1 MTKSS
6 LKTRNIGA
14 ADCKSA
20 AATTVT
26 PAADYKS
33 AAAMSAAAMSAVAT
47 STAATS
53 TAAADLQ
60 SAAIKTAIPA
70 ADLTLTQRVMA
81 PTPKFFKT
89 LRTIGLV
96 IGLVGGAIL
105 ASPLALPAAVVT
117 VGGYLA
123 LAGSIVT
130 GVSQTAV
137 NKE

>member
-1 MTKSS
+1 MKKSS
-6 LKTRNIGA
+6 LKISNQ
-14 ADCKSA
+14 
-20 AATTVT
+20 V
-26 PAADYKS
+26 AADYKS
-33 AAAMSAAAMSAVAT
+33 A
-47 STAATS
+47 TANNANY
-53 TAAADLQ
+53 
-60 SAAIKTAIPA
+60 PA
-70 ADLTLTQRVMA
+70 AELTLAERVMA

-105 ASPLALPAAVVT
+105 ASPLVLPAAIVT

-137 NKE
+137 GKE

>member
-6 LKTRNIGA
+6 LKTGNTGA

-20 AATTVT
+20 AATS
-26 PAADYKS
+26 S
-33 AAAMSAAAMSAVAT
+33 AAM
-47 STAATS
+47 S

-60 SAAIKTAIPA
+60 SAAIKTAIPT
-70 ADLTLTQRVMA
+70 ADLTLAQRVMA

-89 LRTIGLV
+89 LRTIGVV

-105 ASPLALPAAVVT
+105 ASPLALPAVVVT

>member
-1 MTKSS
+1 MKKSS
-6 LKTRNIGA
+6 LSLSKMPEVELSLA
-14 ADCKSA
+14 E
-20 AATTVT
+20 
-26 PAADYKS
+26 
-33 AAAMSAAAMSAVAT
+33 
-47 STAATS
+47 
-53 TAAADLQ
+53 
-60 SAAIKTAIPA
+60 
-70 ADLTLTQRVMA
+70 RVMS

-105 ASPLALPAAVVT
+105 ASPVVLPAAVVT

-137 NKE
+137 GKE

>member
-1 MTKSS
+1 MKKSN
-6 LKTRNIGA
+6 LKIN
-14 ADCKSA
+14 
-20 AATTVT
+20 
-26 PAADYKS
+26 ADYKS
-33 AAAMSAAAMSAVAT
+33 ALA
-47 STAATS
+47 STAS
-53 TAAADLQ
+53 
-60 SAAIKTAIPA
+60 IPE
-70 ADLTLTQRVMA
+70 ADLTLVERVMA

-105 ASPLALPAAVVT
+105 ASPVALPAAIVT

-137 NKE
+137 EKE